1 MEDIKNE
8 AVSSQGS
15 SPWTDPSHNVLQLVN
30 AAVKRLDDI
39 AKLTYDCIKEEMKL
53 NKEIMDLHVSYGD
66 KLARMEEKRLDS
78 IRNVDVS
85 AVAREASRAD
95 QQAAV
100 LASQVAGS
108 ADTLRNLV
116 ASTAKAVNDQFQQ
129 VTSQLIEKISSLEKA
144 QYEGIGKGRVSDPI
158 MTDLLSEVKSL
169 RESRSGGKGAG
180 DLVSKIIP
188 WVIAVAGLIYAYT
201 K

>member
-1 MEDIKNE
+1 MEEGEIKNE
-8 AVSSQGS
+8 GVS
-15 SPWTDPSHNVLQLVN
+15 PRKNNTYPDPTYNVLQLVN
-30 AAVKRLDDI
+30 AAVQRLDDI
-39 AKLTYDCIKEEMKL
+39 MKL

-100 LASQVAGS
+100 LANQVAVS

-158 MTDLLSEVKSL
+158 MTDLLAEVKSL
-169 RESRSGGKGAG
+169 RESRSTSTGKSAGISMVTGLLITIGFMVVALVGLAIKVFGG
-180 DLVSKIIP
+180 
-188 WVIAVAGLIYAYT
+188 
-201 K
+201 